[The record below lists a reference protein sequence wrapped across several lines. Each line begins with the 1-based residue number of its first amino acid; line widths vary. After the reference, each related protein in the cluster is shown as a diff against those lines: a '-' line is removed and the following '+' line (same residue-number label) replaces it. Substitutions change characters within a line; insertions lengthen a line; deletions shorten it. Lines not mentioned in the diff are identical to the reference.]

1 MGWIWKEKKFKVCCA
16 CFMGNAKTET
26 YKRNEGEKKIQTDTK
41 SDIIIIHTLSRKE
54 ENDEKHSMAWKN
66 IFFHHCS
73 HPHEPSKNNKVAN
86 TCVNNFLFFLRVK
99 RQHHPED
106 QKAIANHH
114 EMKNWPLQDALSI
127 VLLRVIE
134 LLHHSKKKYKTNNA
148 FEYN

>member
-1 MGWIWKEKKFKVCCA
+1 M
-16 CFMGNAKTET
+16 
-26 YKRNEGEKKIQTDTK
+26 
-41 SDIIIIHTLSRKE
+41 
-54 ENDEKHSMAWKN
+54 
-66 IFFHHCS
+66 
-73 HPHEPSKNNKVAN
+73 
-86 TCVNNFLFFLRVK
+86 CVNNFLFFLRVK
-99 RQHHPED
+99 RQHHLED